1 MNLNQ
6 FVRASFL
13 AGIFGVLIVLVLA
26 AGSAEEGKAAYMN
39 RCQMCHGDDGQ
50 GNDAMARI
58 LKVEFKAMDSDYVQ
72 GKSDKE
78 IREIITRGTGKMAAV
93 RGLPEKEIEDII
105 AYLRSLAKKSEKD

>member
-6 FVRASFL
+6 FVRASVL

-72 GKSDKE
+72 GKCDKE

>member
-1 MNLNQ
+1 MGMNL
-6 FVRASFL
+6 L
-13 AGIFGVLIVLVLA
+13 ARVSICIGAAGLLVVLVLA